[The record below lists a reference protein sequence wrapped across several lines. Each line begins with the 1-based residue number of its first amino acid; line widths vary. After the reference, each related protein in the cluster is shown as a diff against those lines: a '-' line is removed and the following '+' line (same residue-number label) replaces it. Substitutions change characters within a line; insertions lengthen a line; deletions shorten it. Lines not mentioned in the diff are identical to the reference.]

1 MTKSELNEIGT
12 ATRILDVAERLVQVR
27 GFNGFSYSD
36 VSSEL
41 KITKAALHYHFASK
55 ADLGVTLIER
65 YSTRFADAL
74 GAIETQSTDVLVRL
88 RGYAGLYVQT
98 LRDRRM
104 CLCGMMAAEYETL
117 SPPMQAAVIRYFE
130 ENQKWLT
137 HVISL
142 GRETGAFNFRGSPS
156 EVASMFLGALEGAM
170 LIARTVGDISGFE
183 SSVNH
188 LLAGLQPTTSM

>member
-1 MTKSELNEIGT
+1 MTKSELKEFGT
-12 ATRILDVAERLVQVR
+12 ATRILDVAERLIQVR

-41 KITKAALHYHFASK
+41 KITKAALHYHFATK

-65 YSTRFADAL
+65 YSTRFVDAL
-74 GAIETQSTDVLVRL
+74 SAIDAQSTDALVRL
-88 RGYAGLYVQT
+88 RGYAGLYVQI

-117 SPPMQAAVIRYFE
+117 SPPMRAAVFRYFG
-130 ENQKWLT
+130 ENLKWLT
-137 HVISL
+137 HVLNL
-142 GRETGAFNFRGSPS
+142 GRETGTLDFRGSPS
-156 EVASMFLGALEGAM
+156 EVASMILGAFEGAM
-170 LIARTVGDISGFE
+170 LIARTVGDIAGFE

-188 LLAGLQPTTSM
+188 LLASLQPTTSV